1 IGQIIPDRQQERF
14 EHCQGRPS
22 ALTFGGQIKRIEKS
36 RDRVPI
42 NQRTRVGKPIELAI
56 GTSVQGHPTQVS

>member
-42 NQRTRVGKPIELAI
+42 NQRTRVSSDYVARSDPENPNR
-56 GTSVQGHPTQVS
+56 S